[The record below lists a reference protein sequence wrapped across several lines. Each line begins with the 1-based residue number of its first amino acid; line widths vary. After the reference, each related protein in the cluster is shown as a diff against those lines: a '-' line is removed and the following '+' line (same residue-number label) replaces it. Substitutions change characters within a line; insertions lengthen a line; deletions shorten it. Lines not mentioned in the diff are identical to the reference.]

1 MGTLGKIEH
10 SVKIGDSELRF
21 EGGRL
26 AQQAGGSVVA
36 SMGDTT
42 VLTTTTASSNTKEF
56 LGFFPLTVDVEERM
70 YAAGRIP
77 GSFFRREGRP
87 GENAVLTA
95 RLIDRPLRPTF
106 REGIRNEVQIVNT
119 ILQTGQVDP
128 YDVVAINA
136 SSVSTMLAGIPFDGP
151 VAGLRYA
158 LLSDGSWVAFPTH
171 DQLDT
176 DVVFQMVV
184 AGRLDGDEVAILM
197 VEADA
202 TEQAVKLIEAGAP
215 EPTEEMIG
223 DALADVKPLIR
234 DLCEAQQAFVDELG
248 PSEPG
253 EFPHFTDYDDE
264 VAAQVED
271 YAEERLR
278 EIYRQRD
285 AKQEQTEKVFSLR
298 DETAEHLKENGP
310 EHLDEDERAKQA
322 KQAFKALEKKV
333 VRTSIVEDGVRVDG
347 RGPKDIRRL
356 AAEVGVLNRVHGSS
370 LFERGETQ
378 VVNVLALGMLR
389 DAQRIDSLD
398 PEEEKRYMHHY
409 NMPPYSTGEAGRIGS
424 PKRREIGHG
433 LLAERALLPV
443 VPDEEEWPYAMRLVS
458 DVVSSN
464 GSTSMA
470 SVCGSSLS
478 LMDGGVPIHAP
489 VGGIAMGLIAEG
501 DKYTT
506 LTDIQGVEDFFGDMD
521 FKVAG
526 TREFVTAL
534 QLDTKLSGIPSEV
547 LQDALL
553 QAREARM
560 TILDVMDEALAEPR
574 AEVHD
579 TAPRVMSF
587 TIPLDKVGE
596 VIGPKGKVIREI
608 TEDTG
613 ADIDVS
619 DDGTQGIVR
628 IYAAEGEAAQEAAD
642 RINAIANPVVPKEGE
657 RYQGTIVKTV
667 DFGAFVSLTP
677 GIDGLLHISKIGN
690 KAGRRLDHA
699 EEFVS
704 VGDKVHVEVK
714 EVRPGGKYSLD
725 YVDDGG
731 GDDRGGDGRDS
742 GGDRRSDVR
751 GEDAGSGPDTAD
763 DDGDDG
769 GGRTRTRTRTRE

>member
-1 MGTLGKIEH
+1 MGALGKTEH
-10 SVKIGDSELRF
+10 SIKIGDSELRF
-21 EGGRL
+21 EGGRV
-26 AQQAGGSVVA
+26 AQQAGGAVVA

-42 VLTTTTASSNTKEF
+42 VLTTTTASAQTKEF

-87 GENAVLTA
+87 GENAILTA

-184 AGRLDGDEVAILM
+184 AGRVDGDDVAILM

-202 TEQAVKLIEAGAP
+202 TEHAVKLIEAGAP
-215 EPTEEMIG
+215 QPTEEMIG
-223 DALADVKPLIR
+223 AALDEVKPLIR
-234 DLCEAQQAFVDELG
+234 QLCEAQQAFVDEVG
-248 PSEPG
+248 VRDAG
-253 EFPHFTDYDDE
+253 EFPHFADYSDA
-264 VAAQVED
+264 VVTQVEE

-278 EIYRQRD
+278 AIYRERL
-285 AKQEQTEKVFSLR
+285 AKQDQADKVFALR
-298 DETAEHLKENGP
+298 DEAVEHVREHGP
-310 EHLDEDERAKQA
+310 EDLDEEERAKQA
-322 KQAFKALEKKV
+322 KQAYRSLEKKV
-333 VRTSIVEDGVRVDG
+333 VRTSIVDDGVRVDG
-347 RGPKDIRRL
+347 RGPRDIRRL

-389 DAQRIDSLD
+389 DAQRIDSLH

-433 LLAERALLPV
+433 LLAERAVLPV
-443 VPDEEEWPYAMRLVS
+443 VPNEEEWPYAMRLVS
-458 DVVSSN
+458 EVVSSN

-478 LMDGGVPIHAP
+478 LMDGGVPIYAP

-501 DKYTT
+501 GRYTT

-534 QLDTKLSGIPSEV
+534 QLDTKLSGIPSDV
-547 LQDALL
+547 LADALF
-553 QAREARM
+553 QAREARLE
-560 TILDVMDEALAEPR
+560 ILDVMEAAIAEPR
-574 AEVHD
+574 EQVHD
-579 TAPRVMSF
+579 SAPRVMTL

-619 DDGTQGIVR
+619 DDGTEGTVR

-657 RYQGTIVKTV
+657 RYQGTVVKTV

-677 GIDGLLHISKIGN
+677 GVDGLLHISKIGN
-690 KAGRRLDHA
+690 KAGRRLEHA

-704 VGDKVHVEVK
+704 VGETVHVEVK

-725 YVDDGG
+725 YVDEGGQPRGDGDRERDRGETRDAEPAREPAGGDGG
-731 GDDRGGDGRDS
+731 GDGDS
-742 GGDRRSDVR
+742 GGRERR
-751 GEDAGSGPDTAD
+751 
-763 DDGDDG
+763 
-769 GGRTRTRTRTRE
+769 RTRTRTRE